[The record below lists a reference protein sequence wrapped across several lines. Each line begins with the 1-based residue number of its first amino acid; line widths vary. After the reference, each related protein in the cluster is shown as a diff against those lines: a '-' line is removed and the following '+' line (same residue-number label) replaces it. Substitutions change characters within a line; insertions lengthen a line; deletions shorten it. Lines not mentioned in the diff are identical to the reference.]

1 GLTGTATRNTSSSR
15 SAPRSPEFL
24 DEPKKSQEGK
34 LTPIPFGL
42 KSPSRVIFWANRGD
56 FSPSFFLPHSQ
67 RKKKPATG
75 GQLKQECDVICR
87 HLGHWG
93 MDVYAYR
100 IKLNEIR
107 CMPENHF
114 QIVLC
119 SIYVGLEFSTVIR
132 SIFDWVLVSSNAA
145 CGGGL

>member
-1 GLTGTATRNTSSSR
+1 MA
-15 SAPRSPEFL
+15 
-24 DEPKKSQEGK
+24 
-34 LTPIPFGL
+34 
-42 KSPSRVIFWANRGD
+42 IFHHR
-56 FSPSFFLPHSQ
+56 FFCRILNA
-67 RKKKPATG
+67 KKKPATG
-75 GQLKQECDVICR
+75 GQLKQECDAICR
-87 HLGHWG
+87 HLGHLG
-93 MDVYAYR
+93 MGVYAYR
-100 IKLNEIR
+100 IKLHEIR

>member
-1 GLTGTATRNTSSSR
+1 TPVLVGVSIRNVPVQAHGILRRT
-15 SAPRSPEFL
+15 
-24 DEPKKSQEGK
+24 
-34 LTPIPFGL
+34 
-42 KSPSRVIFWANRGD
+42 
-56 FSPSFFLPHSQ
+56 
-67 RKKKPATG
+67 KKKPATG
-75 GQLKQECDVICR
+75 GQLKQKCDAICR

-93 MDVYAYR
+93 MGVYAYR

>member
-1 GLTGTATRNTSSSR
+1 MG
-15 SAPRSPEFL
+15 
-24 DEPKKSQEGK
+24 
-34 LTPIPFGL
+34 
-42 KSPSRVIFWANRGD
+42 
-56 FSPSFFLPHSQ
+56 
-67 RKKKPATG
+67 
-75 GQLKQECDVICR
+75 
-87 HLGHWG
+87 
-93 MDVYAYR
+93 VYAYR
-100 IKLNEIR
+100 IKLREIR

>member
-1 GLTGTATRNTSSSR
+1 
-15 SAPRSPEFL
+15 
-24 DEPKKSQEGK
+24 
-34 LTPIPFGL
+34 
-42 KSPSRVIFWANRGD
+42 
-56 FSPSFFLPHSQ
+56 
-67 RKKKPATG
+67 
-75 GQLKQECDVICR
+75 
-87 HLGHWG
+87 GHWG
-93 MDVYAYR
+93 MGVYAYR
-100 IKLNEIR
+100 IKLHEIR